1 MLNSLFEVWRASVD
15 AVSFSMPVVEIVVLK
30 SRQIV
35 FSMFRYFVLSL
46 SRFQEG
52 MRCAPLEIDF
62 CLLRMWRNW

>member
-1 MLNSLFEVWRASVD
+1 MSNRLFEVWRASVD

-52 MRCAPLEIDF
+52 MRSF
-62 CLLRMWRNW
+62 GNRFLLIADVA

>member
-1 MLNSLFEVWRASVD
+1 MSNRLFEVWRASVD

-35 FSMFRYFVLSL
+35 FFFFFYFVLSL

>member
-1 MLNSLFEVWRASVD
+1 MLNRLFEVWRASEDTVLY
-15 AVSFSMPVVEIVVLK
+15 SLPVVEIVVLK